1 MKRFT
6 TLATLVATG
15 CMALATP
22 GLAQTRDDDARFDT
36 AQRRFQNELTLYQQ
50 AFDRYQQARA
60 ANRGGYRDNGGGYY
74 DPRQQQQQQYYQ
86 DDRDEGN
93 YDAMRYY
100 RSGDAYQERT
110 LSSDDRVYRG
120 SDGRYY
126 CRRNDGTTGLIVG
139 AVGGGIL
146 GNVIDGGHSR
156 AVGTILGGV
165 LGAVAGQAIERS
177 ANDRNGQV
185 RCR

>member
-1 MKRFT
+1 MTKFLT
-6 TLATLVATG
+6 TLATMAATG

-22 GLAQTRDDDARFDT
+22 GVAQTRADDARFQA
-36 AQRRFQNELTLYQQ
+36 AQDRFARELSIYQQ
-50 AFDRYQQARA
+50 EFDRYQQAR
-60 ANRGGYRDNGGGYY
+60 RSGGGGYY
-74 DPRQQQQQQYYQ
+74 DQGPPRGQPYYQ
-86 DDRDEGN
+86 DDRDEGG
-93 YDAMRYY
+93 YDASRYY
-100 RSGDAYQERT
+100 RPGPNYQERV

-126 CRRNDGTTGLIVG
+126 CKRNDGTTGLIVG

-165 LGAVAGQAIERS
+165 LGAVAGQAIERN
-177 ANDRNGQV
+177 ANNNNGQV

>member
-6 TLATLVATG
+6 TLATIVATG

-22 GLAQTRDDDARFDT
+22 GVAQTRQDDARFDA
-36 AQRRFQNELTLYQQ
+36 AQRRFQNELSIYQQ
-50 AFDRYQQARA
+50 EFDRYQQARQ
-60 ANRGGYRDNGGGYY
+60 NRGGGGYY
-74 DPRQQQQQQYYQ
+74 DQRPPQGQPYYQ
-86 DDRDEGN
+86 DDRDEGG
-93 YDAMRYY
+93 YDASRYY
-100 RSGDAYQERT
+100 RPGPNYQERV

-120 SDGRYY
+120 SDWRYY
-126 CRRNDGTTGLIVG
+126 CTRSDGTTGLIVG

-165 LGAVAGQAIERS
+165 LGAVAGQAIERN
-177 ANDRNGQV
+177 ANKDV